1 MATDAE
7 VIVHGALNIVDPTEG
22 SGGGRAS
29 AVQVGVVKGRYLLP
43 ALRLLGPANARRATL
58 LPLITLIGALPTA
71 TFARH
76 NGAPLDHETTLGA
89 RVDIIHCCDEA
100 QKDLGWLVCRHHGGV
115 GAGVLC
121 LLVWG
126 RRDCHSFKRIE
137 RSRDRESRVIW
148 PKGQGDLSICCA
160 KREDLSFYVCG
171 MTET

>member
-1 MATDAE
+1 MGYRPA
-7 VIVHGALNIVDPTEG
+7 ALLPPP
-22 SGGGRAS
+22 A
-29 AVQVGVVKGRYLLP
+29 QVGVVEGRYLPP
-43 ALRLLGPANARRATL
+43 ALRLLGPANAGRAIL
-58 LPLITLIGALPTA
+58 LPLITLIGALPLA

-76 NGAPLDHETTLGA
+76 NGAPLGHEITLGA
-89 RVDIIHCCDEA
+89 RVDIILCCDEA
-100 QKDLGWLVCRHHGGV
+100 QKDLGWLVCRHHDGV

-160 KREDLSFYVCG
+160 KREDDG
-171 MTET
+171 DMT